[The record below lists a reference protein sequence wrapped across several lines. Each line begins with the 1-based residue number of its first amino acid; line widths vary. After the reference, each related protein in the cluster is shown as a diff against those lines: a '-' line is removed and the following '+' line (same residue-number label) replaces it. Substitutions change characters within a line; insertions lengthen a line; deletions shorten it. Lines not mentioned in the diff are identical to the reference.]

1 MSETSLKHKAEAP
14 KSLNFAVIV
23 CSSSRYR
30 EFKENGRL
38 DDPSGNLIVQKLK
51 EEGHRVTLRRILP
64 DEKTMIQHAVMRAL
78 KSRKVDVVITCG
90 GTGVSP
96 RDVTIEAVRPLLE
109 KELEGFGEVFRM
121 LSYKEIGSSAILTR
135 ALAGV
140 SRGKAVFCI
149 PGSPQSVSLALEK
162 LIIPEAGHVVKH
174 ARED

>member
-1 MSETSLKHKAEAP
+1 MSETSNKHKAEAP

-30 EFKENGRL
+30 DFKESGRL
-38 DDPSGNLIVQKLK
+38 DDLSGDLIAQNLK
-51 EEGHRVTLRRILP
+51 EKGHRVTVRRIIP
-64 DEKTMIQHAVMRAL
+64 DDRSTIQHAVMRAL
-78 KSRKVDVVITCG
+78 KSRKVDAVITCG

-96 RDVTIEAVRPLLE
+96 RDVTIEAVRPLLD

-121 LSYKEIGSSAILTR
+121 LSYKEIGSAAILTR

-149 PGSPQSVSLALEK
+149 PGSPQSVTLSLKK
-162 LIIPEAGHVVKH
+162 LIIPEVGHIIKH
-174 ARED
+174 ARES